1 MTTPTKAWFAV
12 TTKISRAITTH
23 VIVFSLCGS
32 KCKPRYIKTFITNK
46 TLIRLTSVNV
56 FNQSRRKINY
66 HFTSRWQKAAHKSDL
81 GRHVQ
86 KCSTMYYFGVSTL
99 TLSDSVTIWILIF
112 NWGFHRVSVGLA
124 SRESSIMIK
133 LWDSDS
139 HKFIFLRSVPY
150 INSKPEAALPNCIRN
165 NKQWIS
171 ERME

>member
-32 KCKPRYIKTFITNK
+32 KCKPRYIKTFNTNK

-56 FNQSRRKINY
+56 YNQSWRKINY

-86 KCSTMYYFGVSTL
+86 KGSTMYYFEVSTL
-99 TLSDSVTIWILIF
+99 TQSDSVTIWNLIF
-112 NWGFHRVSVGLA
+112 NWGFQGVPMRHA

-139 HKFIFLRSVPY
+139 YKLIFLRPLLY
-150 INSKPEAALPNCIRN
+150 TNSKSEIVLQNCIA
-165 NKQWIS
+165 KH
-171 ERME
+171 M